1 MTALWDWR
9 VWSDAT
15 CLLSRSRLASSRDVT
30 SFSSRHTSSSRCCC
44 WDCHCKANIQ
54 LLCPGEEK
62 KECSDVRVSYFFYAS
77 LKHVS
82 TADFMFAL
90 VLLQLQL
97 SFGVVF
103 CCCLVNTMRSK
114 QWHHESHL
122 QTKFHTTCS
131 TFTTE
136 AVCGVFLFCFSS
148 KYYIS
153 FCCLLMYI
161 FL

>member
-1 MTALWDWR
+1 MQP
-9 VWSDAT
+9 V
-15 CLLSRSRLASSRDVT
+15 C
-30 SFSSRHTSSSRCCC
+30 
-44 WDCHCKANIQ
+44 
-54 LLCPGEEK
+54 CPGLAWPPPETSPPSPVGTPHPPGAVAGTATAKQTSNFCVQGKKK

-82 TADFMFAL
+82 TTDFMFAL

-103 CCCLVNTMRSK
+103 LLLLGYVTLLNTMRSK
-114 QWHHESHL
+114 QWHHEYHL

-136 AVCGVFLFCFSS
+136 AVCGGFLFCISS
-148 KYYIS
+148 KYNIS